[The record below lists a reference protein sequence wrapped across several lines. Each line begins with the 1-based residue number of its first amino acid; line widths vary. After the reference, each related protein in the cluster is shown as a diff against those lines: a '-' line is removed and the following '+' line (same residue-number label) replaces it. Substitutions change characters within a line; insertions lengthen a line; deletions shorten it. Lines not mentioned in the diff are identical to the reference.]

1 MKYDRAMGALRIAW
15 SLAMILMLGAMRER
29 SKVPTPPLPQLGMA
43 GRWMLSA
50 PNAPPCG
57 MEFEGEPGRQDGVI
71 RPDGGCP
78 GTFLHEP
85 PLESLAQD
93 TLTIVDDE
101 NKPLAELKLAEGG
114 FAGQSTAGMPV
125 TLAR

>member
-1 MKYDRAMGALRIAW
+1 MGALRIAW
-15 SLAMILMLGAMRER
+15 SLVMTLLLGACASEG
-29 SKVPTPPLPQLGMA
+29 PTPPAPSPQFAMP

-57 MEFEGEPGRQDGVI
+57 MEFEGEPGQPEGAI

-78 GTFLHEP
+78 GNFFMSRHWTF
-85 PLESLAQD
+85 AQD
-93 TLTIVDDE
+93 TLTITDDNNE
-101 NKPLAELKLAEGG
+101 PLAALKLAEGG
-114 FAGQSTAGMPV
+114 FAGQSTTGLPV